1 MVHGPIKPCTM
12 YKNMTNSYAP
22 VRFSIEDNRDNPVG
36 RSPDPSAVPPCM
48 RAVLV
53 MLCLAIR
60 SPILSRRNWTIA
72 RRAAGPALFRAPAK
86 AVPCRSCPL
95 RAAALVRPGS
105 PCGGW
110 PGAGECTR
118 RQRRC
123 VPMPE
128 ACWHR
133 SSRPRASRRRGSP
146 SRSYTPL
153 GSCPAD
159 EGSQARPAR
168 RRDPGRRAYSTP
180 SGGGGRVC
188 ARRPAGDPGASQ

>member
-128 ACWHR
+128 AGGEMGRGGLVWEVERYGVAGSGTGQCVWLSLAGGAGRYATIWTGWTQNKSSHR
-133 SSRPRASRRRGSP
+133 PIHVAM
-146 SRSYTPL
+146 
-153 GSCPAD
+153 
-159 EGSQARPAR
+159 
-168 RRDPGRRAYSTP
+168 
-180 SGGGGRVC
+180 
-188 ARRPAGDPGASQ
+188 